1 MKLLMHLRRVLIC
14 LLLPVLVSCGAKPDF
29 ENRYAADAGDI
40 LRAETYTETVEKIP
54 SEPGSAPAVTV
65 QKDFPAVEE
74 PDAVLPEPEDIIVL
88 PVVVPEPETEPTI
101 VAPTTETETP
111 VVISEPETEPTIVTP
126 APETEPT
133 IVTPAPET
141 EPPVVVPELET
152 EPTIVTPAPE
162 TEPPVVVPEPETAA
176 SVAVPA
182 PETPVTVVTAD
193 PIPAGVTFVCNTNSG
208 KYHLPDCGSVSKIK
222 AENIAYLTCAESE
235 IPAGYAP
242 CSVCLAASAAVQK
255 AQIPAAEP
263 GTVTYV
269 LNTNTMKFHFPN
281 CKSVKKIKAENYA
294 EFSGSR
300 EEAIASGYSPCGNC
314 KP

>member
-65 QKDFPAVEE
+65 QKDFPAVDE
-74 PDAVLPEPEDIIVL
+74 PDAVLSEPEDIIVL

-101 VAPTTETETP
+101 VTPATETEPP
-111 VVISEPETEPTIVTP
+111 VVISEP
-126 APETEPT
+126 
-133 IVTPAPET
+133 
-141 EPPVVVPELET
+141 ET

-176 SVAVPA
+176 SVAAPA
-182 PETPVTVVTAD
+182 PETPVTVVTAN

-208 KYHLPDCGSVSKIK
+208 KYHLPDCGSVAKIK
-222 AENIAYLTCAESE
+222 AENIAYLTCGESE
-235 IPAGYAP
+235 IPAG
-242 CSVCLAASAAVQK
+242 
-255 AQIPAAEP
+255 
-263 GTVTYV
+263 
-269 LNTNTMKFHFPN
+269 
-281 CKSVKKIKAENYA
+281 
-294 EFSGSR
+294 
-300 EEAIASGYSPCGNC
+300 
-314 KP
+314 

>member
-1 MKLLMHLRRVLIC
+1 MKLLMHLRGVLTGF
-14 LLLPVLVSCGAKPDF
+14 LLLGLVSCGAEPDF

-40 LRAETYTETVEKIP
+40 LRAETYTETVEEIP

-74 PDAVLPEPEDIIVL
+74 PDTVLSEPEDIIVL
-88 PVVVPEPETEPTI
+88 PVVVPEPETEP
-101 VAPTTETETP
+101 P
-111 VVISEPETEPTIVTP
+111 VVISEPETEPTIVIS
-126 APETEPT
+126 E
-133 IVTPAPET
+133 
-141 EPPVVVPELET
+141 
-152 EPTIVTPAPE
+152 PE

>member
-1 MKLLMHLRRVLIC
+1 MKLLMHLRRVLAMLA
-14 LLLPVLVSCGAKPDF
+14 LLGLVSCGAKPDF

-40 LRAETYTETVEKIP
+40 LRAETYTETVEEIP
-54 SEPGSAPAVTV
+54 AEPGSAPPVME
-65 QKDFPAVEE
+65 QKNFPAVDE

-88 PVVVPEPETEPTI
+88 PVVVPEPEAEPTI
-101 VAPTTETETP
+101 VAPTTETEPP
-111 VVISEPETEPTIVTP
+111 VVISEPETEPP
-126 APETEPT
+126 

-141 EPPVVVPELET
+141 EPPVV
-152 EPTIVTPAPE
+152 A
-162 TEPPVVVPEPETAA
+162 PEPETAA
-176 SVAVPA
+176 SVAAPA
-182 PETPVTVVTAD
+182 PETPVTVVTAN

-255 AQIPAAEP
+255 AQIPAADP
-263 GTVTYV
+263 GTVSYV

-300 EEAIASGYSPCGNC
+300 EEAIVSGYSPCGNC

>member
-1 MKLLMHLRRVLIC
+1 MKLLMHLRRVLAMLA
-14 LLLPVLVSCGAKPDF
+14 LLGLVSCGAEPDF

-54 SEPGSAPAVTV
+54 TEPGSAPSVME
-65 QKDFPAVEE
+65 QKNFPAVEE
-74 PDAVLPEPEDIIVL
+74 PDAVLSEPEDIIVL
-88 PVVVPEPETEPTI
+88 PVVVPEPETEP
-101 VAPTTETETP
+101 
-111 VVISEPETEPTIVTP
+111 
-126 APETEPT
+126 
-133 IVTPAPET
+133 
-141 EPPVVVPELET
+141 
-152 EPTIVTPAPE
+152 
-162 TEPPVVVPEPETAA
+162 PVVVPEPETAA
-176 SVAVPA
+176 SVAAPA

-208 KYHLPDCGSVSKIK
+208 KYHLPDCGSVAKIK

-235 IPAGYAP
+235 IPAGFAP
-242 CSVCLAASAAVQK
+242 CSVCLAASAAIQK

>member
-1 MKLLMHLRRVLIC
+1 MKLLMHLRRVLAMLA
-14 LLLPVLVSCGAKPDF
+14 LLGLVSCGAEPDF

-40 LRAETYTETVEKIP
+40 LWAETYTETVEKIP

-74 PDAVLPEPEDIIVL
+74 PDTVLPEPEDIIVL

-101 VAPTTETETP
+101 VAPTTETEPP

-126 APETEPT
+126 APETEP
-133 IVTPAPET
+133 
-141 EPPVVVPELET
+141 PVV
-152 EPTIVTPAPE
+152 IS
-162 TEPPVVVPEPETAA
+162 EPETAA
-176 SVAVPA
+176 SVAAPA
-182 PETPVTVVTAD
+182 PETPVTVVTAN

-208 KYHLPDCGSVSKIK
+208 KYHLPDCGSVAKIK

>member
-1 MKLLMHLRRVLIC
+1 MKLMMHLRRVLIC

-65 QKDFPAVEE
+65 QKDVPAVDE
-74 PDAVLPEPEDIIVL
+74 PDAVLSEPEDIIVL

-101 VAPTTETETP
+101 VAPTTETEPP
-111 VVISEPETEPTIVTP
+111 VVISEPETEPTIV
-126 APETEPT
+126 A
-133 IVTPAPET
+133 PAPET

-176 SVAVPA
+176 SVAAPA
-182 PETPVTVVTAD
+182 PETPVTVVTAN
-193 PIPAGVTFVCNTNSG
+193 PIPAGITFVCNTNSG
-208 KYHLPDCGSVSKIK
+208 KYHLPDCGSVAKIK
-222 AENIAYLTCAESE
+222 AENIAYLTCGESE
-235 IPAGYAP
+235 IPAGFAP
-242 CSVCLAASAAVQK
+242 CSVCLAASAALQK
-255 AQIPAAEP
+255 AQIPAADP
-263 GTVTYV
+263 GTVSYI
-269 LNTNTMKFHFPN
+269 LNTNTMKFHAPI
-281 CKSVKKIKAENYA
+281 CKSVNKIKAENYA
-294 EFSGSR
+294 EFSGTR
-300 EEAIASGYSPCGNC
+300 DEAIASGYSPCGNC